1 MQKTLYFSYL
11 QGNRLAKT
19 HLLGYLLTPGAE
31 TLIVPY
37 QETNPDPLLIVRNA
51 ANWNWVKTE

>member
-51 ANWNWVKTE
+51 AN